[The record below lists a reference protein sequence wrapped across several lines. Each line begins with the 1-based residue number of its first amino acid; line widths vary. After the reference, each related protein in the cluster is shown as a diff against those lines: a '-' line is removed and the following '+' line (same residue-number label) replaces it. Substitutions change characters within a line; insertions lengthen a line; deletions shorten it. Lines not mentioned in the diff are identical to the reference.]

1 MLCDDVDGRDGR
13 GRREAQE
20 EGDPCRHTADS
31 LPCTA
36 ETTTRHCRAVINKN
50 K

>member
-1 MLCDDVDGRDGR
+1 MLCDDVDGWDGR
-13 GRREAQE
+13 GGTEAQE
-20 EGDPCRHTADS
+20 EGDPCTRTADS

-36 ETTTRHCRAVINKN
+36 ETTIRHCRAVINKN